1 MGIWELPPLECKIQG
16 EGCLVL
22 PLLRS
27 SVKKASLEG
36 MPNIH
41 PTCAICNFFAGEI
54 LNEKIKQ
61 LREALSIWRAS
72 LGSSN

>member
-1 MGIWELPPLECKIQG
+1 MGFWELPPQGCKIQG

-22 PLLRS
+22 PLLRF

-41 PTCAICNFFAGEI
+41 PTCAICNFFEGAI
-54 LNEKIKQ
+54 LNEKVKQ
-61 LREALSIWRAS
+61 LRERLRIWAEV
-72 LGSSN
+72 NAPIP